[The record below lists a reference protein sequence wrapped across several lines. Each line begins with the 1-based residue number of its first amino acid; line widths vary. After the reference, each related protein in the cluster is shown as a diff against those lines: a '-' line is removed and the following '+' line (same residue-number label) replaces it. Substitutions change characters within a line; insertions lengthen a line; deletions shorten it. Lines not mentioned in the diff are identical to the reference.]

1 MKRLKK
7 TLVLAITLSF
17 AALYLM
23 ACTGNGVDTNA
34 GNEASVEASAADSE
48 NGTTVEDKKDNSGE
62 SEGAAAEEA
71 SEAANAVTAETA
83 TEATSTADSNE
94 GVSFEKVEDGKG
106 GDNALDASTVDVSVG
121 EPYDTDPVPV
131 PTDPTLEPR

>member
-1 MKRLKK
+1 MKKK
-7 TLVLAITLSF
+7 LVLGITLIF
-17 AALYLM
+17 AAVSLM
-23 ACTGNGVDTNA
+23 ACTGNNTDTNA
-34 GNEASVEASAADSE
+34 GNAASVEASAADSE

-71 SEAANAVTAETA
+71 SEAANEVTAETA